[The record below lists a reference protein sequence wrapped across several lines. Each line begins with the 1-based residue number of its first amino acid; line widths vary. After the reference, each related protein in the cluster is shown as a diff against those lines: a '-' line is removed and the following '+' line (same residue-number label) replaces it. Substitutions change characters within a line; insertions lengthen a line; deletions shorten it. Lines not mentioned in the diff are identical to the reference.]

1 MFQICRVAVC
11 AGTPRFPL
19 RAIGD
24 RGAGI
29 VTDRRTATWPV
40 AERAPVTA
48 FILSPAVES
57 VCPEWH
63 CWHLGP
69 DTGHSSHP
77 IPSHPIP
84 RGDNPCGKSR
94 WVGYFPFCRI
104 PHLNPRY
111 QLNNTP
117 NPPWCLPGPGRY
129 PSRVSQAGRRPKV
142 CAGELQSPE
151 VTGDQ
156 IGGRVLLLTASG
168 GALSQCQEQMA
179 KS

>member
-84 RGDNPCGKSR
+84 SPAAIIHAESLGGWAISHFA
-94 WVGYFPFCRI
+94 GYLTSTQDINSTTHQTHHGASPDPVAFLLECHKPDADRRCVQV
-104 PHLNPRY
+104 N
-111 QLNNTP
+111 
-117 NPPWCLPGPGRY
+117 C
-129 PSRVSQAGRRPKV
+129 SRPKLPAIKSE
-142 CAGELQSPE
+142 AGCCCLRHQE
-151 VTGDQ
+151 
-156 IGGRVLLLTASG
+156 GR
-168 GALSQCQEQMA
+168 
-179 KS
+179 